1 MFTKKVKPAGNPA
14 GSAEQPPRGR
24 GRPPGPTLQGLGT
37 RHKLYGTAIDLI
49 GTKGYDQTT
58 MRDVADAA
66 GVSVGL
72 LYRYFPNKR
81 AVVLALY
88 DELSLEQQ
96 SRCADMAKG
105 LWRDRFLAALDA
117 SLAVLKPH
125 RRTLSALIPVMVSA
139 EPDGLFGSATT
150 FSRRRVQQIFQ
161 DAVVGAKDA
170 PRGELAAALG
180 RLLYLVHL
188 AVILWWLLDKSPNQ
202 RATAALVAL
211 IKQILPMAALTMKIR
226 RVGDF
231 IMAGDKLFD
240 QALLQDGGPEASP
253 SEA

>member
-1 MFTKKVKPAGNPA
+1 MNMFTKKVKPGVSP
-14 GSAEQPPRGR
+14 EVPPEDRPRGR
-24 GRPPGPTLQGLGT
+24 GRPPGPTLQGIGT

-49 GTKGYDQTT
+49 ATKGYDKTT

-66 GVSVGL
+66 DVSVGL

-96 SRCADMAKG
+96 SRVTEMPRG
-105 LWRDRFLAALDA
+105 LWRDRFLFTLEA
-117 SLAVLKPH
+117 SLTVLKPH

-139 EPDGLFGSATT
+139 EPDGLFGSETA

-170 PRGELAAALG
+170 PRGELSAALG

-188 AVILWWLLDKSPNQ
+188 AVILWWLLDKSLNQ
-202 RATAALVAL
+202 RATSALVIL
-211 IKQILPMAALTMKIR
+211 IKQILPMAALTLKIR

-231 IMAGDKLFD
+231 VMTGDKLFD
-240 QALLQDGGPEASP
+240 QAMLQDAAPEAPGS
-253 SEA
+253 